1 MYIFHLFRSFVPRL
15 NPIGFAASDFIEIIL
30 ALVFV
35 VLALAWR
42 HWIAP
47 FGRRL
52 AQRTGWSMAL
62 LAVLPIALRL
72 ALLPQYPIPTPNV
85 SDDFS
90 YLLIADTLRHFRL
103 ANPTHPLHQ
112 FFETFFVLQQPAY
125 ASIFPL
131 GQGLIIAL
139 GWTIFGHPWAG
150 VALSIGA
157 LCALCYWMLRAW
169 TSPGWALVGGLLTVI
184 QFGPLNQ
191 WMNSYWGGAVAAGA
205 GCLVFGSLP
214 RLRDGSSSRYGAL
227 LGLGI
232 GISWLCRPYE
242 TIFLIVSVA
251 LYLLPTLWGGRPR
264 PRRTPWSGSSNKTE
278 ADGGVGRGPGGPPHL
293 ATLAASAVLFAAVT
307 LSLVQNKQIT
317 GSWMTMPY
325 QLSQYQYGVPTSFTV
340 QPIPTPHRPLTR
352 EQQLDY
358 DTQSEVHGPGTDTFA
373 SYWKRWANRLPFY
386 RFFFLAPL
394 LLVLPAFLLRVREY
408 RFAWVLVTIFL
419 FSLGTNFYPYFYSHY
434 IAALTCL
441 FVLVSVAGLERL
453 SHWNQEAAHILLFL
467 CVAHFLFWYGLH
479 ASRDN
484 QLYAAM
490 TPFETGDAIN
500 HGDPEGR
507 IAIRRQL
514 ERVPGRQLVFVR
526 YWPQHRF
533 QEWVHNAA
541 DIDAASIVWARD
553 LGSDENQKLL
563 RYYPDR
569 TAWLLEPDARPP
581 RLRPYA
587 R

>member
-15 NPIGFAASDFIEIIL
+15 NPIGFSASDFIEVFL
-30 ALVFV
+30 TLVFV
-35 VLALAWR
+35 ALALAWR
-42 HWIAP
+42 PWISP
-47 FGRRL
+47 LCRRL
-52 AQRTGWSMAL
+52 AQKTGWSIAL
-62 LAVLPIALRL
+62 LAVLPVALRL

-103 ANPTHPLHQ
+103 ANPTHSLHQ
-112 FFETFFVLQQPAY
+112 FFETFFVLQEPAY

-131 GQGLIIAL
+131 GQGVVLVI
-139 GWTIFGHPWAG
+139 GWIVFGHPWAG
-150 VALSIGA
+150 VALSAGA

-169 TSPGWALVGGLLTVI
+169 TAPEWALAGGLLAVI
-184 QFGPLNQ
+184 EFGPLNQ
-191 WMNSYWGGAVAAGA
+191 WMNSYWGGAVSACA
-205 GCLVFGSLP
+205 GCLVFGALP
-214 RLRDGSSSRYGAL
+214 RLRGEGRLRYAAL

-232 GISWLCRPYE
+232 GIEWLCRPYE
-242 TIFLIVSVA
+242 TIFLILSVA
-251 LYLLPTLWGGRPR
+251 LYLLPAWRSMLKP
-264 PRRTPWSGSSNKTE
+264 
-278 ADGGVGRGPGGPPHL
+278 AL
-293 ATLAASAVLFAAVT
+293 AVTVVLFAAVA

-325 QLSQYQYGVPTSFTV
+325 QLSQYQYGVPTTFTV

-373 SYWKRWANRLPFY
+373 SYWKRWASRLPFY

-394 LLVLPAFLLRVREY
+394 FLVLPAYFLRLREY
-408 RFAWVLVTIFL
+408 RFAWVILTIFV

-441 FVLVSVAGLERL
+441 FVLIGVAGLERL
-453 SHWNQEAAHILLFL
+453 SHWNREAAHILVFL

-479 ASRDN
+479 ASRDER
-484 QLYAAM
+484 LYAAM

-514 ERVPGRQLVFVR
+514 EAAPGQQLVFVR

-541 DIDAASIVWARD
+541 DIDHARIVWARD
-553 LGSDENQKLL
+553 LDPDENRKLL

-569 TAWLLEPDARPP
+569 TAWLLEPDAHPP
-581 RLRPYA
+581 RLRPYP